1 MDLYYIFLTLFLLV
15 IGYYSLKYLF
25 FIFIGMIIAF
35 YISYKYIAPV
45 FCSMNKLKFI

>member
-1 MDLYYIFLTLFLLV
+1 MDLYYILLFLFFII

-35 YISYKYIAPV
+35 YISYIYLLPIY
-45 FCSMNKLKFI
+45 CSAKKLY